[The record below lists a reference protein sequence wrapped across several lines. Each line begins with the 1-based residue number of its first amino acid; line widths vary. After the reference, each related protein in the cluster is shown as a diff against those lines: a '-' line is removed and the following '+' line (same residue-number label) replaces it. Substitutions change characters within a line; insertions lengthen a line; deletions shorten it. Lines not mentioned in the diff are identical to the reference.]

1 MYFCKTNAKK
11 MRLPVFE
18 MFYSVQGEGENIGM
32 PAYFVR
38 LAGCNVACPFCDEKK
53 AWSKDNSKLM
63 DTAEIVD
70 TILKS
75 KAKNVVITGGEPT
88 IYDLT
93 ELTEKL
99 KEKNIKIFLE
109 TSGVNEVRGLFS
121 HITLSPKQHLLPLCK
136 KDSNS
141 SKEVFASRVDSLK
154 VVISSKSDFAFAER
168 MKDCLKKESPCSLFL
183 QPEWNRKE
191 TIIPEIIDYIKQ
203 NPEWNLSLQ
212 THKYINVK

>member
-1 MYFCKTNAKK
+1 

-18 MFYSVQGEGENIGM
+18 MFYSVQGEGENTGM

-93 ELTEKL
+93 ELTVKL
-99 KEKNIKIFLE
+99 KEKNIKTFLE
-109 TSGVNEVRGLFS
+109 TSGVNEIKGCFS
-121 HITLSPKQHLLPLCK
+121 HITLSPKQHFPPLCK
-136 KDSNS
+136 KDSDS
-141 SKEVFASRVDSLK
+141 GKEVFASRVDSLK
-154 VVISSKSDFAFAER
+154 VVIASKSDFTFAEK
-168 MKDCLKKESPCSLFL
+168 MKNCLKKESSCSLFL
-183 QPEWNRKE
+183 QPEWSKKE
-191 TIIPEIIDYIKQ
+191 TVIPEIIDYIKQ
-203 NPEWNLSLQ
+203 YPEWNLSLQ